1 MSIYALTGKDTITIN
16 NIPLNDFAD
25 GDIGTVDI
33 PNDIF
38 TLQTGKDGNTIFALD
53 ESGSNATLTVRL
65 IASSADDKRLNGLIP
80 QSENF
85 ASTIVLTGSFV
96 KMIGDGQGNISL
108 NSYVMA
114 GGMVQKL
121 PNLKTNVN
129 GDTSQAVVEYI
140 IKFAKAARV
149 IS

>member
-1 MSIYALTGKDTITIN
+1 MSIYALTGKDTIIIN

-85 ASTIVLTGSFV
+85 ASTVLLTGSLV

-108 NSYVMA
+108 NSYVFS
-114 GGMVQKL
+114 GGMIQKL

-129 GDTSQAVVEYI
+129 GDVAQAVVEYS
-140 IKFAKAARV
+140 IKFAKAGRV

>member
-53 ESGSNATLTVRL
+53 ESGSNVTLTVRL

-85 ASTIVLTGSFV
+85 ASTVLMTGSLV

-108 NSYVMA
+108 NSYVFS

-129 GDTSQAVVEYI
+129 GDVSQAVIEYL

>member
-65 IASSADDKRLNGLIP
+65 IASSADDKRLNGLTP

-85 ASTIVLTGSFV
+85 ASTVVLTGSLV

-108 NSYVMA
+108 NSYVFS
-114 GGMVQKL
+114 GGMIQKL

-129 GDTSQAVVEYI
+129 GDVSQAVIEYL

>member
-1 MSIYALTGKDTITIN
+1 MSIYALTGKDTIIIN

-33 PNDIF
+33 PNNIF
-38 TLQTGKDGNTIFALD
+38 EMQTGKDGNTIFALD

-65 IASSADDKRLNGLIP
+65 LASSGDDKRLNGLIP
-80 QSENF
+80 QSDNF
-85 ASTIVLTGSFV
+85 ASTVLLTGSLT
-96 KMIGDGQGNISL
+96 KQIGDGEGNVSL

-114 GGMVQKL
+114 GGMVQKI
-121 PNLKTNVN
+121 PNTKTNVN

-140 IKFAKAARV
+140 IQFAKAARV

>member
-85 ASTIVLTGSFV
+85 ASTVLLTGSLV

-108 NSYVMA
+108 NSYVFA
-114 GGMVQKL
+114 GGMVQKN

-129 GDTSQAVVEYI
+129 GDVSQAVFEYS
-140 IKFAKAARV
+140 IKFAKAGRV

>member
-38 TLQTGKDGNTIFALD
+38 TIQTGKDGNTIFALD

-85 ASTIVLTGSFV
+85 ASTVLLTGSLV

-108 NSYVMA
+108 NSYVFA

-129 GDTSQAVVEYI
+129 GDVSQAVIEYS
-140 IKFAKAARV
+140 IKFAKVARV